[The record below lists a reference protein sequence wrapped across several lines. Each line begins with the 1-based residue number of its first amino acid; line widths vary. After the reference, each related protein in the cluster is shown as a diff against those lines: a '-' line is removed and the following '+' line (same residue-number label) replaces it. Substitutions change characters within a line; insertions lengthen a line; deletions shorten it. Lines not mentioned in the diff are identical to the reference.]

1 MKTENQNRTKCKS
14 CGEQILLSEGIMTTL
29 EGAYHKDIPE
39 CQIQGLILAP
49 APKTLAGI
57 S

>member
-1 MKTENQNRTKCKS
+1 MKKTANPKCKS
-14 CGEQILLSEGIMTTL
+14 CGDDISRDQGIMTTL

-39 CQIQGLILAP
+39 CRIQGIILAP

-57 S
+57 R

>member
-1 MKTENQNRTKCKS
+1 MKKGKPTCKS
-14 CGEQILLSEGIMTTL
+14 CGDTISQDAGIMTTL

-49 APKTLAGI
+49 EPKTLVGA
-57 S
+57 